1 MRLKPGTERA
11 WMCAFL
17 DPRAEVAICGKTT
30 QARQNGPGARPG
42 ASSILGVAYT
52 IFGSDRGMAIGLT

>member
-1 MRLKPGTERA
+1 
-11 WMCAFL
+11 MCAFL

-52 IFGSDRGMAIGLT
+52 ISMHEDFLEATGGWRLV

>member
-1 MRLKPGTERA
+1 MGLNAPG
-11 WMCAFL
+11 CARFSTHG
-17 DPRAEVAICGKTT
+17 AEVAICGKTT